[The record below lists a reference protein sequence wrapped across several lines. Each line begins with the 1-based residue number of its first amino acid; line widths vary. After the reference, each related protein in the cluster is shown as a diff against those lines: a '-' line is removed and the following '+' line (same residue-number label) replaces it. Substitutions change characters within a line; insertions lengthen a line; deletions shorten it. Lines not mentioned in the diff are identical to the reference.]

1 MSASP
6 NGDYRLTLTLFLLA
20 ESVAARMRELASRC
34 RVVEVYIR
42 DKQLRC
48 FTRQKK
54 LQSPSCS
61 SMEIANTAFSLFR
74 ANYRW
79 DNPIRSI
86 GVRGAELVPINECVQ
101 ISLYPED
108 QRREKWER
116 IDMAVDQLRQRYGYM
131 SVRRALVMAD
141 PLLSRIN
148 PKDDHTVHPV
158 GFFGG

>member
-1 MSASP
+1 
-6 NGDYRLTLTLFLLA
+6 
-20 ESVAARMRELASRC
+20 
-34 RVVEVYIR
+34 
-42 DKQLRC
+42 
-48 FTRQKK
+48 
-54 LQSPSCS
+54 
-61 SMEIANTAFSLFR
+61 MEIANTAFSLFR

-86 GVRGAELVPINECVQ
+86 GVRGADLVPMNECVQ

-108 QRREKWER
+108 QRRDKWER
-116 IDMAVDQLRQRYGYM
+116 IDIAVDELRKRYGYM

-141 PLLSRIN
+141 PLLSKIN

>member
-1 MSASP
+1 M
-6 NGDYRLTLTLFLLA
+6 LLLLA

-34 RVVEVYIR
+34 EVVEVYVR
-42 DKQLRC
+42 DNQLRS

-54 LQSPSCS
+54 LQSPTCS

-79 DNPIRSI
+79 ENPIRSI
-86 GVRGAELVPINECVQ
+86 GVRGAELVPMDGCTQ
-101 ISLYPED
+101 MSLYPED

-116 IDMAVDQLRQRYGYM
+116 IDVAVDQLRQRYGYM

-141 PLLSRIN
+141 PMLSKIN
-148 PKDDHTVHPV
+148 PKDDHIVHPV